1 MVEGWG
7 EGGGG
12 RWGPAAPRLRCPGP
26 GEAMPGPVGRRQP
39 GATEE
44 AAIYLRLITNQ
55 EPTLAAC
62 LLIGTGRREEKGGG
76 GEGGRRKSGGGG
88 KKKIK

>member
-1 MVEGWG
+1 MLSSVGGMLAVEGWG
-7 EGGGG
+7 GSE
-12 RWGPAAPRLRCPGP
+12 PAAPHSRCPGP

-55 EPTLAAC
+55 EPALAAC
-62 LLIGTGRREEKGGG
+62 LLIGTGR
-76 GEGGRRKSGGGG
+76 
-88 KKKIK
+88 

>member
-1 MVEGWG
+1 
-7 EGGGG
+7 
-12 RWGPAAPRLRCPGP
+12 
-26 GEAMPGPVGRRQP
+26 MPGPVSRRQP

-62 LLIGTGRREEKGGG
+62 LLVEVVLVTQTSLVFGAEF
-76 GEGGRRKSGGGG
+76 
-88 KKKIK
+88 

>member
-1 MVEGWG
+1 MRVRVQSWDAELRGWDA
-7 EGGGG
+7 GGGKLEG
-12 RWGPAAPRLRCPGP
+12 SEPAAPHSRGPGP

-62 LLIGTGRREEKGGG
+62 LLIGIGR
-76 GEGGRRKSGGGG
+76 
-88 KKKIK
+88 

>member
-1 MVEGWG
+1 MLSFVGGMLAEGGWG
-7 EGGGG
+7 GPE
-12 RWGPAAPRLRCPGP
+12 PAAPHSQYPGP

-44 AAIYLRLITNQ
+44 AAIYLRLIRNQ

-62 LLIGTGRREEKGGG
+62 LLIGTGR
-76 GEGGRRKSGGGG
+76 
-88 KKKIK
+88 